1 LSEAFDVEMN
11 GSSGEKT
18 IQQEL
23 THSILQTLASLTSEE
38 ETCRKKLIDNKKII
52 DELLS
57 SLKSQNRDIKLA
69 AATCLVSLLRSDKM
83 VKSILLEAG
92 DFHKELINMFV
103 TSDKDHD
110 L

>member
-18 IQQEL
+18 FQQEL

-52 DELLS
+52 DEYCKSLQMAGLS
-57 SLKSQNRDIKLA
+57 
-69 AATCLVSLLRSDKM
+69 VSMAPDD
-83 VKSILLEAG
+83 
-92 DFHKELINMFV
+92 DFEGA
-103 TSDKDHD
+103 DGEE
-110 L
+110 

>member
-1 LSEAFDVEMN
+1 MN

-23 THSILQTLASLTSEE
+23 TQSILLTLASLTSEE
-38 ETCRKKLIDNKKII
+38 ETCRKKLRDNKKII

-57 SLKSQNRDIKLA
+57 SLKTQNRDIKLA

-92 DFHKELINMFV
+92 DFHKELINIFV
-103 TSDKDHD
+103 TADKDHD